1 MSSLMASPHYI
12 AVKVILSSYT
22 KNKNLT
28 MVVMEYVKDIL
39 SYGSYIK
46 SQHKPVS
53 FQIEYILGESPLS
66 IWYALMRETKMK
78 NKIFEKLHLSELHNL
93 HFYQEI
99 NQSFAIHKT
108 LRNMVFAVPQHHLIL
123 QVHSLKNNFEWSTM
137 MLIPEDTTIQTIKKL
152 MGVGRRGQLVIDYK
166 ILKNT
171 STLKQLFPTPSFIN
185 KMNYFIKMN

>member
-78 NKIFEKLHLSELHNL
+78 NKIFEKLHLSELHYFMNRAL
-93 HFYQEI
+93 PY
-99 NQSFAIHKT
+99 T
-108 LRNMVFAVPQHHLIL
+108 RM
-123 QVHSLKNNFEWSTM
+123 QVW
-137 MLIPEDTTIQTIKKL
+137 
-152 MGVGRRGQLVIDYK
+152 
-166 ILKNT
+166 
-171 STLKQLFPTPSFIN
+171 
-185 KMNYFIKMN
+185 